1 MKKLSFITIIK
12 WFVLIA
18 FIPFTGG
25 YWILRKS
32 NWSKKLKFFSI
43 TVILVLLG
51 VVIRINTS
59 SELAS
64 LNNTDHFKQSRTE
77 AVTEN
82 EFLTVKKTRLQ
93 EDIEQIQEM
102 HGELQERYKLAL
114 REGRTEFDDE
124 WITQFNQTIEGMKVL
139 YDPEVIISSEK
150 YSDSEKH
157 IYLALMD
164 LDTLWKEYELDLAG
178 KENSHIDFNTFFNEN
193 ISLSLK
199 FIDAD

>member
-12 WFVLIA
+12 WFVFIA

-193 ISLSLK
+193 ISLALK